1 MTTGLTIY
9 EHFSRKLKIKRK
21 VSLVLIS
28 FRVTVLGKRESN
40 EASCCFMASFQ
51 SFYVFFIFSAKFL
64 KLFFYHQNC
73 FSPFHSFSFYLSPF
87 TVCHLPF
94 PVFCWS
100 FFIHHLSFALRHL
113 PCVLF
118 ICHHFLS
125 VLCRSPSPFGVR
137 VT

>member
-1 MTTGLTIY
+1 MRDKVLVSFEITGPNEKAIFSFRNNQLTTGLTIY

-64 KLFFYHQNC
+64 KLFF
-73 FSPFHSFSFYLSPF
+73 FL
-87 TVCHLPF
+87 L
-94 PVFCWS
+94 
-100 FFIHHLSFALRHL
+100 
-113 PCVLF
+113 
-118 ICHHFLS
+118 FLS
-125 VLCRSPSPFGVR
+125 SKLLFRRFILFHFIFR
-137 VT
+137 RLLRRITQ